1 MRLGE
6 IAERLNCRLEGD
18 ASIEIRGVAGIEVA
32 EPGELTFLSNPRYRR
47 ALETTRASAVIVGPG
62 VGLKRSLGLPP
73 PAAPRSQN
81 PYLDFALAIELFYQP
96 PRYTPRVHPTA
107 VVAPFARVRAGAHH

>member
-47 ALETTRASAVIVGPG
+47 ALETTRASAVIVGPD
-62 VGLKRSLGLPP
+62 VVLKRSPGLSP
-73 PAAPRSQN
+73 PAAPRSPN
-81 PYLDFALAIELFYQP
+81 PYLYFAPALRLFYHP
-96 PRYTPRVHPTA
+96 PRYSPR
-107 VVAPFARVRAGAHH
+107 

>member
-32 EPGELTFLSNPRYRR
+32 EPGELTFLSN
-47 ALETTRASAVIVGPG
+47 ASCP
-62 VGLKRSLGLPP
+62 
-73 PAAPRSQN
+73 
-81 PYLDFALAIELFYQP
+81 ALAES
-96 PRYTPRVHPTA
+96 VS
-107 VVAPFARVRAGAHH
+107 

>member
-47 ALETTRASAVIVGPG
+47 APGATRASAVIVGPD
-62 VGLKRSLGLPP
+62 VVLKRSPGFPP
-73 PAAPRSQN
+73 LAAPRSQN
-81 PYLDFALAIELFYQP
+81 PYLDLSLPLQLFFP
-96 PRYTPRVHPTA
+96 PPPHTPR
-107 VVAPFARVRAGAHH
+107 